1 MQTILDAIF
10 SIPDGDADAF
20 EAVWQQVY
28 AFQRAN
34 NVVYNRYCIELE
46 GEIVPYLPIEAFKHA
61 PVISFDN
68 ADAAEMVFQSSGTGR
83 GGLAKHYVKDLS
95 VYQQASA
102 QHFAS
107 QFGNGPLTLA
117 AYLPHYTQ
125 MGTHSS
131 LLYMVQ
137 HLVEQFGD
145 AQSGFFLEKEHELVS
160 LAAHAEPDTPFIL
173 FGAAF
178 GLLDLV
184 EKHAIKLPAHAIV
197 IETGGMK
204 TYRKEIS
211 RKALHNQLAEGFG
224 IHTSQVR
231 SEYGM
236 CELLSQCYT
245 QGGHAFQ
252 TPPWMRAAIMDPENP
267 LSPQV
272 PGKPG
277 ALAVI
282 DLANIYSVSAILT
295 QDKAVQTAS
304 GFEVLGRL
312 QGAEL
317 RGCNFLLEHM

>member
-1 MQTILDAIF
+1 MQSLIDAIF
-10 SIPDGDADAF
+10 SIPAGDDAAF
-20 EAVWQQVY
+20 EAVWEQVHAFQLANNAVY
-28 AFQRAN
+28 A
-34 NVVYNRYCIELE
+34 RYCNGLS
-46 GEIVPYLPIEAFKHA
+46 GEIRPYLPIDAFKHV
-61 PVISFDN
+61 PVIAFE
-68 ADAAEMVFQSSGTGR
+68 DAAQAALVFQSSGTGR
-83 GGLAKHYVKDLS
+83 GVSAKHYVKDLH
-95 VYQQASA
+95 VYERAAA

-107 QFGNGPLTLA
+107 LFGTGPLTLA

-137 HLVEQFGD
+137 HLVETFGD
-145 AQSGFFLEKEHELVS
+145 AHSGFFLDKEND
-160 LAAHAEPDTPFIL
+160 LAALAARADPDTPFIL

-184 EKHAIKLPAHAIV
+184 EKHAMQLPAHAIV

-204 TYRKEIS
+204 TYRKEVT
-211 RKALHNQLAEGFG
+211 REALHSKLAAGFG
-224 IHTSQVR
+224 LPTSHVL

-252 TPPWMRAAIMDPENP
+252 TPPWMRIAIMDPENP
-267 LSPQV
+267 LELQA

-277 ALAVI
+277 ALALI
-282 DLANIYSVSAILT
+282 DLANVYSVSAILT
-295 QDKAVQTAS
+295 QDKAIQTAD

-317 RGCNFLLEHM
+317 RGCNFLLEQL